1 MIKRTTTLYVMI
13 LASILQATMSL
24 ISLASFARFFW
35 QDSAAIAAI
44 YTVQQRGAWAVAAL
58 WLIASLVA
66 GIAMLRR
73 RTWARKLYAVGG
85 VVALLAWFALLPW
98 PLVVAA
104 VVPVAA
110 TIRALYSHSANLHLH
125 AIPADAPKGRRTLI
139 AQVLFAAATALI
151 YSTYLGMFLG
161 HGWMYEQF
169 GGYAPLYH
177 LIAWVVVLVAAILVA
192 PRGTRAWQCG
202 VALMVFVV
210 ALTAALIGF
219 IPYTA
224 VSARYLGTAFQPF
237 EVQWGPAAFGVAV
250 IAFVAWLLLSLAKM
264 RGGPKEPP
272 PPHGDLP
279 DFA

>member
-35 QDSAAIAAI
+35 EDSAAIAAT
-44 YTVQQRGAWAVAAL
+44 YTAQQRGAWAVAAL
-58 WLIASLVA
+58 WSIVSFVA

-73 RTWARKLYAVGG
+73 RTWARKMYAVGG
-85 VVALLAWFALLPW
+85 VVALLAWFAILPW

-110 TIRALYSHSANLHLH
+110 TIAALYSYAADLHLQ
-125 AIPADAPKGRRTLI
+125 AVPADALPGRRTFI
-139 AQVLFAAATALI
+139 AQVLFAAATALL

-161 HGWMYEQF
+161 HGWMYAQF
-169 GGYAPLYH
+169 GGYAPQYH
-177 LIAWVVVLVAAILVA
+177 FIAWIVVLVAAILVA
-192 PRGTRAWQCG
+192 PRGTRAWRCG
-202 VALMVFVV
+202 VSLMVSVV

-219 IPYTA
+219 LPYTA
-224 VSARYLGTAFQPF
+224 VFAHYLGSAFRPF
-237 EVQWGPAAFGVAV
+237 EVQWGPAGFGVAV
-250 IAFVAWLLLSLAKM
+250 IAFTAWLLLSLAKM
-264 RGGPKEPP
+264 RRGPKEPP
-272 PPHGDLP
+272 AHGDLP